1 MTIVLG
7 LEAVTAAYPLQT
19 GGEFGGGTPL
29 EWTQTALLGILGY
42 GLLAGVG
49 ALVVAFGYRALTVRE
64 LPIGPAVLVGTA
76 LPAGWLTAEAIR
88 HGEVVADSPLVHYT
102 SGTFL
107 LGVLF
112 VGCIAAFGGHR
123 LGDHLACG
131 VYGITPIETSGPVA
145 TLVQSAG
152 LASVVQLPAS
162 IDDAEGYPPVDD
174 DRKRAL
180 ADREFLFPSGLSIP
194 ERRSRLESRI
204 ESDFGVGYVR
214 ADLTDAGAVTSIAV
228 GDRRV
233 GVSSTL
239 GPDRV
244 AVAIAGDPSPRASAG
259 DPIEVWT
266 AGEDSSR
273 LVTTGTLRASA
284 GSVTTVI
291 VDADDADAF
300 EPDGRYQLT
309 TRPETPSDGRALVS
323 AIRAGDETVT
333 AITIEDDGPLASEFA
348 GWIPGTVLAVDRG
361 EEILS
366 LPADKEPLQPDDT
379 VYVFGT
385 PTELEALATE
395 LEPSPAPETRTER
408 THAAES

>member
-1 MTIVLG
+1 MTIALG
-7 LEAVTAAYPLQT
+7 LEAVASTHPLQT
-19 GGEFGGGTPL
+19 GGEFGGNTTL
-29 EWTQTALLGILGY
+29 EWTRTALLGILGY

-49 ALVVAFGYRALTVRE
+49 ALVAAFGYRALTVRE
-64 LPIGPAVLVGTA
+64 LPIGPAVLVGTT
-76 LPAGWLTAEAIR
+76 LPAGWLMTEALR
-88 HGEVVADSPLVHYT
+88 HGEVIADSPLVHYT

-112 VGCIAAFGGHR
+112 VGCVAAFGGYR

-131 VYGITPIETSGPVA
+131 AYGITPIGSNGPVA

-152 LASVVQLPAS
+152 LASAVQLPAS
-162 IDDAEGYPPVDD
+162 IGDAEGYPPVDD
-174 DRKRAL
+174 ERKRAL
-180 ADREFLFPSGLSIP
+180 AGREFLFPSGLSVP
-194 ERRSRLESRI
+194 GRRSRLESRI

-228 GDRRV
+228 GDQQA

-239 GPDRV
+239 GPDQV

-266 AGEDSSR
+266 ADEDSSR

-284 GSVTTVI
+284 GSVTTVV

-300 EPDGRYQLT
+300 EPNGRYQLT
-309 TRPETPSDGRALVS
+309 TRPETPSDGHALVS

-333 AITIEDDGPLASEFA
+333 AITVEDDGPLASEFA
-348 GWIPGTVLAVDRG
+348 GWVAGTVLVIDRG

-366 LPADKEPLQPDDT
+366 LPADKEPLQPNDR

-395 LEPSPAPETRTER
+395 LEPSRTPEMR
-408 THAAES
+408 A

>member
-1 MTIVLG
+1 MTTALG
-7 LEAVTAAYPLQT
+7 LEAVIAAYPMQA
-19 GGEFGGGTPL
+19 GGEFGGETTL
-29 EWTQTALLGILGY
+29 EWSRTALLGILGY

-64 LPIGPAVLVGTA
+64 LPIGPAVLAGTA
-76 LPAGWLTAEAIR
+76 LPAGWLTAEVLR

-112 VGCIAAFGGHR
+112 VGCVTAIGGQR

-131 VYGITPIETSGPVA
+131 VYEITPIEHGGPVA
-145 TLVQSAG
+145 ALVQSAG

-162 IDDAEGYPPVDD
+162 IDDAEGYPTVDD
-174 DRKRAL
+174 ERKRAL
-180 ADREFLFPSGLSIP
+180 ADREFLLPSGLSVP

-214 ADLTDAGAVTSIAV
+214 ADLSDAGAVTAIAV

-239 GPDRV
+239 GPDQV
-244 AVAIAGDPSPRASAG
+244 AVAIEGEPSPRASAG

-266 AGEDSSR
+266 ADEGSSR
-273 LVTTGTLRASA
+273 LVTTGSLRASA
-284 GSVTTVI
+284 GSATTVI
-291 VDADDADAF
+291 VNADDSDAF
-300 EPDGRYQLT
+300 EPGGCYQLT

-333 AITIEDDGPLASEFA
+333 AITVEDDGPLASEFA
-348 GWIPGTVLAVDRG
+348 GWVSGTVLAIDRG

-366 LPADKEPLQPDDT
+366 LPADKEPLQPDDR

-385 PTELEALATE
+385 PTELEALATTKTN
-395 LEPSPAPETRTER
+395 PIPTPTSAVPRK
-408 THAAES
+408 